1 MDSIKEFEIL
11 LKNYSKDDIVF
22 GKIEKYI
29 LNRIN
34 ASKEEVI
41 NELFSGENLKFVE
54 KQEKNN
60 ETRYALF
67 FVYSKRK
74 GRVYVINFGKELRI
88 ITAYP
93 IGRKTLSKYKKKRF
107 IN

>member
-29 LNRIN
+29 LDRIN

-41 NELFSGENLKFVE
+41 KELFSGENLKFVE
-54 KQEKNN
+54 KQERNN

-74 GRVYVINFGKELRI
+74 GRVYVAGLGEEFRI

>member
-88 ITAYP
+88 ITAFLLEEKRCQN
-93 IGRKTLSKYKKKRF
+93 IRKKDL
-107 IN
+107 

>member
-74 GRVYVINFGKELRI
+74 GRVYVVKFGRELR
-88 ITAYP
+88 
-93 IGRKTLSKYKKKRF
+93 GK
-107 IN
+107 

>member
-1 MDSIKEFEIL
+1 MNSIKRFEIL
-11 LKNYSKDDIVF
+11 LKNYSKKDVAF
-22 GKIEKYI
+22 GKTEKYI
-29 LNRIN
+29 LDRIN

-41 NELFSGENLKFVE
+41 NELFSGEKLEFVE

-60 ETRYALF
+60 EIRHALF

-74 GRVYVINFGKELRI
+74 GRVYVVKFGRELRI

-93 IGRKTLSKYKKKRF
+93 LGRRTLSKYKKKRF

>member
-1 MDSIKEFEIL
+1 MDNIKEFDKL
-11 LKNYSKDDIVF
+11 LKNYSKDDVVF

-29 LNRIN
+29 LDRIN

-41 NELFSGENLKFVE
+41 NELFSSENLEFVE
-54 KQEKNN
+54 KQEKSN
-60 ETRYALF
+60 ETRYILF

-74 GRVYVINFGKELRI
+74 GRVYVIIFGRELRI

-93 IGRKTLSKYKKKRF
+93 LGRKTLLKYKKKRF